1 MTSATTV
8 TTTEVVS
15 SATTT
20 SSLRGSSSSTTTTST
35 TTTTTATTTTTT
47 VTTTT
52 TTLSGDSS
60 TTLPLEDEVTFTVYM
75 TVNNSDGF
83 SVDDGVLQAL
93 VETFASALDVPA
105 SYVQVEVV
113 LLRRLVAFSR
123 LLTSSGNVRIDITVT
138 VPAGTGEPIANNV
151 TQLTEELV
159 EAAVVQGLENVG
171 IDSSLYLPILVEQIS
186 EPS

>member
-20 SSLRGSSSSTTTTST
+20 SSLRGSSSSTTTT
-35 TTTTTATTTTTT
+35 TTT

-60 TTLPLEDEVTFTVYM
+60 TTSPLADEVTFTVYM

-105 SYVQVEVV
+105 SYVEVSVV
-113 LLRRLVAFSR
+113 LLRRLATVSR

-151 TQLTEELV
+151 TQLTEEVV
-159 EAAVVQGLENVG
+159 EAAVVEGLENVG